1 MKNIN
6 KLQKIIFIIIIA
18 LIIAMGIYV
27 LTIFIPNKKANTKI
41 DKEETI
47 KYDYTVYKRDS
58 SLYKETFKDLKK
70 VLDASEIDYNK
81 YAEDVTKLF
90 IIDFYTLNNKL
101 SKDDIGG
108 LQYIKSD
115 FKDNFILNARNTI
128 YKYIENNS
136 DGKRNQELPEVSN
149 VKTEKLEKGT
159 YEIDKISYE
168 AYILD
173 MTFEYKKDLGYDT
186 SAKFTL
192 IKDGEKLYI
201 VEESKMD

>member
-128 YKYIENNS
+128 YKYIENDS
-136 DGKRNQELPEVSN
+136 DGKRN
-149 VKTEKLEKGT
+149 
-159 YEIDKISYE
+159 
-168 AYILD
+168 
-173 MTFEYKKDLGYDT
+173 
-186 SAKFTL
+186 
-192 IKDGEKLYI
+192 
-201 VEESKMD
+201 

>member
-115 FKDNFILNARNTI
+115 FKDNFILNARNTM

-149 VKTEKLEKGT
+149 VKTEKVGKGT

-173 MTFEYKKDLGYDT
+173 MTFEYKKDLGYDKQVLN
-186 SAKFTL
+186 SL
-192 IKDGEKLYI
+192 
-201 VEESKMD
+201 

>member
-70 VLDASEIDYNK
+70 V
-81 YAEDVTKLF
+81 
-90 IIDFYTLNNKL
+90 
-101 SKDDIGG
+101 
-108 LQYIKSD
+108 
-115 FKDNFILNARNTI
+115 
-128 YKYIENNS
+128 
-136 DGKRNQELPEVSN
+136 
-149 VKTEKLEKGT
+149 
-159 YEIDKISYE
+159 
-168 AYILD
+168 
-173 MTFEYKKDLGYDT
+173 
-186 SAKFTL
+186 
-192 IKDGEKLYI
+192 
-201 VEESKMD
+201 